1 MDGQDHKGMDV
12 TKTVQLNLMNKRKRN
27 GTFVDIITVLS
38 VCYWVYSA
46 SFY

>member
-27 GTFVDIITVLS
+27 GAFVDIITVLS
-38 VCYWVYSA
+38 VCYWVYST